1 MKNIIIHTTNDEVVS
16 LKLVDKIISDKD
28 FKNCN
33 FDIIVSNSNLIR
45 KLKVLLVFFLFGSI
59 KSLIRESKNKVSI
72 KSILSNYK
80 NCKLIDKIEG
90 HYDFGLNVYGINK
103 IKLQKYKIYNFHL
116 GSIFNQRG
124 SFIFFYKFIYDWQS
138 VDLTFHEVGNKFD
151 VGKIYNIRTIN
162 LEKETNAT
170 DICFLYLNNL
180 DFLKESIL
188 KLRDNNF
195 NEYKEYKKINLVPSF
210 PKLIRLIIF
219 YFYRK
224 CLSR

>member
-16 LKLVDKIISDKD
+16 LRLVDKIISDTD
-28 FKNCN
+28 FQNCN
-33 FDIIVSNSNLIR
+33 FDIFVNNSNFIR

-59 KSLIRESKNKVSI
+59 KSLLRESKKRVSI
-72 KSILSNYK
+72 ESIVSNYK
-80 NCKLIDKIEG
+80 NCKIIDKIEG
-90 HYDFGLNVYGINK
+90 NYDFGINVYGINK

-116 GSIFNQRG
+116 GSLFNQRG

-138 VDLTFHEVGNKFD
+138 VDLTFHEVNNKFD
-151 VGKIYNIRTIN
+151 VGKIYNTRTIN

-188 KLRDNNF
+188 KLKDNHI
-195 NEYKEYKKINLVPSF
+195 NEYKKYERINLVPSF
-210 PKLIRLIIF
+210 SKLIRLIAY
-219 YFYRK
+219 YFYK
-224 CLSR
+224 KFLSR

>member
-16 LKLVDKIISDKD
+16 LKLVDKILSDKE

-33 FDIIVSNSNLIR
+33 FDIIIYDSNFIR
-45 KLKVLLVFFLFGSI
+45 KLKVLIVFFLFGSI
-59 KSLIRESKNKVSI
+59 KRFFKESKKKVSI
-72 KSILSNYK
+72 NSILLKYK
-80 NCKLIDKIEG
+80 NCKLVDKIQG
-90 HYDFGLNVYGINK
+90 DYDFGLNVYGISK
-103 IKLQKYKIYNFHL
+103 IKLQNYKIYNFHL
-116 GSIFNQRG
+116 GSLYNQRG
-124 SFIFFYKFIYDWQS
+124 SFIFFYKFIYNWQS
-138 VDLTFHEVGNKFD
+138 IDLTFHEVNEKYD
-151 VGKIYNIRTIN
+151 VGKIYNKRTIN
-162 LEKETNAT
+162 LNEKKTAT
-170 DICFLYLNNL
+170 DICFLYLDNL

-188 KLRDNNF
+188 KLKDNNI

>member
-16 LKLVDKIISDKD
+16 LRLVDKIISDSD
-28 FKNCN
+28 FQNYN
-33 FDIIVSNSNLIR
+33 FDIFLNNSNFLR
-45 KLKVLLVFFLFGSI
+45 KLKVFLVFFFFGSI
-59 KSLIRESKNKVSI
+59 KSLLRESKKRVSI
-72 KSILSNYK
+72 ESIVSNYK

-90 HYDFGLNVYGINK
+90 HYDFGLNIYGINK

-116 GSIFNQRG
+116 GSLFNQRG

-138 VDLTFHEVGNKFD
+138 VDLTFHEVNNKFD
-151 VGKIYNIRTIN
+151 VGKIYNTRTIN
-162 LEKETNAT
+162 LKKKTNAT

-188 KLRDNNF
+188 KLKDNHI
-195 NEYKEYKKINLVPSF
+195 NEYKEYKRINLVPSF
-210 PKLIRLIIF
+210 SKLIKLMVY

-224 CLSR
+224 FLSR

>member
-1 MKNIIIHTTNDEVVS
+1 M
-16 LKLVDKIISDKD
+16 
-28 FKNCN
+28 
-33 FDIIVSNSNLIR
+33 
-45 KLKVLLVFFLFGSI
+45 
-59 KSLIRESKNKVSI
+59 
-72 KSILSNYK
+72 SNYK

-90 HYDFGLNVYGINK
+90 HYDFGLNIYGMNK

-116 GSIFNQRG
+116 GSLFNQRG

-138 VDLTFHEVGNKFD
+138 VDLTFHEVNNKFD
-151 VGKIYNIRTIN
+151 VGKIYNTRTIN
-162 LEKETNAT
+162 LEKKTNAT

-188 KLRDNNF
+188 KLKDNHI

-210 PKLIRLIIF
+210 FKLIKLMVY

-224 CLSR
+224 FLSR